1 MQEQLPKILIV
12 DDEPNMLHMLSSILK
27 QDGFEPRCAGSA
39 QQALELAE
47 SDRFDFI
54 LSDVRMPGMD
64 GIQLLEH
71 LRGRGIDT
79 IVILMSAYGS
89 VELALDAMRKGAYD
103 YISKPFKADEV
114 VLTLRKASERE
125 RLRREVVRLRRRLL
139 RIEGNPEI
147 VVKSP
152 PMKAILDTVHQVARS
167 DSSVLITGESGT
179 GKEMMAREIHRC
191 SPRSRGA
198 FVAINCGA
206 IPAAL
211 LETELFGHA
220 RGAFTGASDE
230 KPGLFEEADGG
241 TLLLDEIASMEPSL
255 QVKLLRILDTGELR
269 RVGETVPRHVSVRIL
284 AATNV
289 DPEVAMENGLFRRD
303 LYYRLN
309 VMHIEVPPLRERKED
324 IIPLVEHFVDIFNKK
339 MGLKIS
345 HISRDA
351 RKALLNCPWKGNVRE
366 LQNVVER
373 SMILTVGDTITLDCL
388 PSDIRVSDRSGPIL
402 QTEEETM
409 SLKKASKAL
418 EKTFIIRALN
428 RTGGN
433 RSQAAQVL
441 EISYPSLLQK
451 IKEYGLL

>member
-27 QDGFEPRCAGSA
+27 QDGFEPLCAGSA
-39 QQALELAE
+39 QKALELAE

-89 VELALDAMRKGAYD
+89 VELALEAMRKGAYD

-125 RLRREVVRLRRRLL
+125 RLRQEVVRLRRRLL
-139 RIEGNPEI
+139 RIEGNLGI

-152 PMKAILDTVHQVARS
+152 PMKAILDTVHQVAPS
-167 DSSVLITGESGT
+167 DSAVLITGESGT

-191 SPRSRGA
+191 SPRAGGA
-198 FVAINCGA
+198 FVAVNCGA

-220 RGAFTGASDE
+220 RGAFTGAYDE

-241 TLLLDEIASMEPSL
+241 TLLLDEIATMEPSL
-255 QVKLLRILDTGELR
+255 QVKLLRILDSGEMR
-269 RVGETVPRHVSVRIL
+269 RVGETVPRQVSVRIL

-289 DPEVAMENGLFRRD
+289 DPEVAMENGLFRKD

-373 SMILTVGDTITLDCL
+373 AMILTLGDAITLECL
-388 PSDIRVSDRSGPIL
+388 PSDLRVFDRGGPIL
-402 QTEEETM
+402 QADEETM
-409 SLKKASKAL
+409 SLKKASKVL
-418 EKTFIIRALN
+418 EKTLITRALN

-451 IKEYGLL
+451 IKDYGLS

>member
-1 MQEQLPKILIV
+1 MNEQLPKILIV
-12 DDEPNMLHMLSSILK
+12 DDEPNMLHMLSSVLK
-27 QDGFEPRCAGSA
+27 QDGFEPQCAGSA
-39 QQALELAE
+39 QQALELAAN
-47 SDRFDFI
+47 DRFDFI

-64 GIQLLEH
+64 GIQLVEH
-71 LRGRGIDT
+71 LRNRGIDT

-89 VELALDAMRKGAYD
+89 IELALEAMRKGAYD
-103 YISKPFKADEV
+103 YISKPFKTDEV

-139 RIEGNPEI
+139 RMEGSPEL

-152 PMKAILDTVHQVARS
+152 LMKEILDTVHQVARS
-167 DSSVLITGESGT
+167 DSAVLITGESGT

-191 SPRSRGA
+191 SSRSSGSFA
-198 FVAINCGA
+198 AVNCGA
-206 IPAAL
+206 IPGAL

-220 RGAFTGASDE
+220 RGAFTGALDE

-241 TLLLDEIASMEPSL
+241 TLLLDEIGSMDPSL
-255 QVKLLRILDTGELR
+255 QVKLLRILDTGEMR

-289 DPEVAMENGLFRRD
+289 DPEVAIEEGLFRKD
-303 LYYRLN
+303 LFYRLN
-309 VMHIEVPPLRERKED
+309 VMRIEVPPLRDRKED
-324 IIPLVEHFVDIFNKK
+324 IIPLVEHFVNIFNKK
-339 MGLKIS
+339 MGLKII
-345 HISRDA
+345 HISREA
-351 RKALLNCPWKGNVRE
+351 KEALLNCPWKGNVRE

-373 SMILTVGDTITLDCL
+373 AMILTVGDAITLECL
-388 PSDIRVSDRSGPIL
+388 PNDIRVSARGVPVAL
-402 QTEEETM
+402 AGEETM

-418 EKTFIIRALN
+418 EKTLIVRALN

-433 RSQAAQVL
+433 RSQAAQIL

>member
-1 MQEQLPKILIV
+1 
-12 DDEPNMLHMLSSILK
+12 
-27 QDGFEPRCAGSA
+27 
-39 QQALELAE
+39 
-47 SDRFDFI
+47 
-54 LSDVRMPGMD
+54 
-64 GIQLLEH
+64 
-71 LRGRGIDT
+71 
-79 IVILMSAYGS
+79 
-89 VELALDAMRKGAYD
+89 
-103 YISKPFKADEV
+103 
-114 VLTLRKASERE
+114 
-125 RLRREVVRLRRRLL
+125 
-139 RIEGNPEI
+139 
-147 VVKSP
+147 
-152 PMKAILDTVHQVARS
+152 
-167 DSSVLITGESGT
+167 VLITGESGT

-191 SPRSRGA
+191 SPRSGGA
-198 FVAINCGA
+198 FVAVNCGA

-241 TLLLDEIASMEPSL
+241 TLLLDEIATMEPSL
-255 QVKLLRILDTGELR
+255 QVKLLRILDTGEMR

-289 DPEVAMENGLFRRD
+289 DPDVAMDNGLFRKD

-373 SMILTVGDTITLDCL
+373 AMILTPGDAITLECL
-388 PSDIRVSDRSGPIL
+388 PSDIRVSDRDEPIL
-402 QTEEETM
+402 QVEEETM

-418 EKTFIIRALN
+418 ERTLIIRALN

-451 IKEYGLL
+451 IKEYGLS

>member
-1 MQEQLPKILIV
+1 MHEQPQKILIV
-12 DDEPNMLHMLSSILK
+12 DDEPNMLHMLSTILR
-27 QDGFEPRCAGSA
+27 QDGFEPLCAGSA

-47 SDRFDFI
+47 SDMFDFI

-89 VELALDAMRKGAYD
+89 IELALEAMRKGAYD

-139 RIEGNPEI
+139 RIEGSPGI

-152 PMKAILDTVHQVARS
+152 PMKAVLDTVHQVAHS
-167 DSSVLITGESGT
+167 DSAVLITGESGT

-191 SPRSRGA
+191 SARSRGA
-198 FVAINCGA
+198 FVAVNCGA

-241 TLLLDEIASMEPSL
+241 TLLLDEVASMEPSL
-255 QVKLLRILDTGELR
+255 QVKLLRILDSGELR

-289 DPEVAMENGLFRRD
+289 DPEVALETSLLRKDLF
-303 LYYRLN
+303 YRLN
-309 VMHIEVPPLRERKED
+309 VVHIEVPPLRDRKED

-339 MGLKIS
+339 MGLRIS
-345 HISRDA
+345 HISREA
-351 RKALLNCPWKGNVRE
+351 RTALLNCPWKGNVRE

-373 SMILTVGDTITLDCL
+373 AMILTVGDAITLECL
-388 PSDIRVSDRSGPIL
+388 PSDIRVSDAGGPIAYA
-402 QTEEETM
+402 EEETM
-409 SLKKASKAL
+409 SLKKACKGL
-418 EKTFIIRALN
+418 ERTLIIRALN

>member
-1 MQEQLPKILIV
+1 MQEQPPKILIV

-27 QDGFEPRCAGSA
+27 QDGFEPLCAGSA

-71 LRGRGIDT
+71 LRGRGIDA

-89 VELALDAMRKGAYD
+89 VELALEAMRKGAYD

-139 RIEGNPEI
+139 RIEGNLGI

-152 PMKAILDTVHQVARS
+152 PMKAILDTVHQVAPS
-167 DSSVLITGESGT
+167 DSAVLITGESGT
-179 GKEMMAREIHRC
+179 GKEMMAKEIHRC
-191 SPRSRGA
+191 SPRSGGA
-198 FVAINCGA
+198 FVAVNCGA

-220 RGAFTGASDE
+220 RGAFTGAYDE

-241 TLLLDEIASMEPSL
+241 TLLLDEIATMEPSL
-255 QVKLLRILDTGELR
+255 QVKLLRILDTGEMR
-269 RVGETVPRHVSVRIL
+269 RVGETVPRRVSVRIL

-289 DPEVAMENGLFRRD
+289 DPEVAMENGLFRKD

-324 IIPLVEHFVDIFNKK
+324 IIPLVEHFVDVFNKK

-373 SMILTVGDTITLDCL
+373 AMILTLGDAITLECL
-388 PSDIRVSDRSGPIL
+388 PSDLRVLDRSSPIL
-402 QTEEETM
+402 QADEETM
-409 SLKKASKAL
+409 SLKKASKVL
-418 EKTFIIRALN
+418 EKTLIIRALN

-433 RSQAAQVL
+433 RSQAALIL

-451 IKEYGLL
+451 IKEYGLS